1 MEAVAAAASIA
12 GIITLAAQ
20 AIDGLQKLHSFFID
34 ISTTSKTISRSL
46 SDINS
51 LISILHNIDNVLNQ
65 AETQRQNQNFASLD
79 IKVDDCTRDVK
90 GWLEIA
96 KALRPGGEKG
106 GRTLLRRAR
115 LAGKVEV
122 VARIREEIGRH
133 RQALCLS
140 LAVFGRLVIFLF
152 SILHYPFLSYEG
164 ISLLLSPLLEY
175 FLDLTVH
182 GGLMRCAGQSI
193 FTPLSRSIKCA
204 ADSTMR

>member
-1 MEAVAAAASIA
+1 VRDDKPFMEGVAAAASIA

-34 ISTTSKTISRSL
+34 ISTASKTISRLL

-51 LISILHNIDNVLNQ
+51 LISILHNIDNVLDQ

-90 GWLEIA
+90 SWLETA
-96 KALRPGGEKG
+96 KALRSGGEKG
-106 GRTLLRRAR
+106 ARTWVRRAR

-133 RQALCLS
+133 RQALGLS
-140 LAVFGRLVIFLF
+140 LAVFGRLVMSLF
-152 SILHYPFLSYEG
+152 PLLHYTFLSHTRV
-164 ISLLLSPLLEY
+164 SPLLSSLSSHI
-175 FLDLTVH
+175 LDMTV
-182 GGLMRCAGQSI
+182 
-193 FTPLSRSIKCA
+193 TEN
-204 ADSTMR
+204 